1 MIQPLLTAKPVK
13 IRQPV
18 KYNIMQPV
26 NYEITDYQPAH
37 QPFFEGVYREW
48 FTAHFRVPPEPI
60 DDFVLTQ
67 PETAILTKQG
77 AILIAAS
84 EDRLAGFVALKK
96 VNHFT
101 YELTKMAVHPDVR
114 GKGIGEALCRAAIRR
129 AEALGAKC
137 IILYSHSSL
146 GPALHL
152 YRKLGFKEVLL
163 EKGLYSDFRCD
174 IKMERWLEPVA
185 EGPSTES
192 PSTESPSIEGPA
204 AEGPACEQNLDPTDW
219 EELRRLGH
227 RMVDDMMHYLQTV
240 ATRPAWQPLPTKAV
254 EARRQTLPQSP
265 QPAQAVYEEFLT
277 TILPYNKNNIHP
289 RFWSWVEGGG
299 TPFGMLA
306 DMLASG
312 MNPNLAIG
320 DHAPVYVEKQ
330 VLDWSKEIF
339 GFPHTASGVLTSGA
353 SMANITALVVAR
365 NQVFSPD
372 IKHRGLRAAPGQLLI
387 YGSSETH
394 NCLLKGAVVIGI
406 GSDNFRKVPV
416 DADYRIRID
425 LLQAMIREDRAAG
438 HLPFCLVGNA
448 GTVNTGAIDDLAAL
462 AEIAL
467 NEKLWFHVDGAFG
480 AVPKLLPEFK
490 AKLKG
495 LESADSLS
503 FDFHKWFYMN
513 YEVGVVLIRDTAA
526 HRDAFSS
533 PANYLT
539 RHERGLAGGPEPL
552 SNYGMELSRGF
563 RALKVWMLLK
573 QHGIR
578 KYEQLVRQNLQQA
591 QYLARHIAQ
600 TPQLELMAAV
610 SLNIV
615 CYRYNPG
622 NLDEQSLNALNKE
635 LLQRLQEQGI
645 ATPSYTVLRDCYTIR
660 VAITNHRSTRKDF
673 DCLVEASIRLGREIH
688 GTV

>member
-1 MIQPLLTAKPVK
+1 MDPSAQYK
-13 IRQPV
+13 I
-18 KYNIMQPV
+18 I
-26 NYEITDYQPAH
+26 DYQPAH
-37 QPFFEGVYREW
+37 QSFFESVYREW

-67 PETAILTKQG
+67 PEKAILAKQG
-77 AILIAAS
+77 AILIAAC

-96 VNHFT
+96 VNQFT
-101 YELTKMAVHPDVR
+101 YELTKMAIHPDFR
-114 GKGIGEALCRAAIRR
+114 GKGIGDALCRAAIDR
-129 AEALGAKC
+129 AKTLGTKC
-137 IILYSHSSL
+137 LILYSHSSL

-174 IKMERWLEPVA
+174 IKMERWIESA
-185 EGPSTES
+185 EQS
-192 PSTESPSIEGPA
+192 
-204 AEGPACEQNLDPTDW
+204 LDPSDW
-219 EELRRLGH
+219 EELRELGH
-227 RMVDDMMHYLQTV
+227 QMVDDMMDYLQTV
-240 ATRPAWQPLPTKAV
+240 ATRPAWKQPSAAAITNLS
-254 EARRQTLPQSP
+254 RTLPQSP
-265 QPAQAVYEEFLT
+265 QTARSVYEEFLT

-330 VLDWSKEIF
+330 VLEWCKEMF
-339 GFPHTASGVLTSGA
+339 GFPRTASGILTSGA

-365 NQVFSPD
+365 NQALSPD
-372 IKHRGLRAAPGQLLI
+372 IQHRGLLAAPGQLLI

-416 DADYRIRID
+416 DDDYRIRID
-425 LLQAMIREDRAAG
+425 LLQQMIREDRAAG
-438 HLPFCLVGNA
+438 HLPFCIVGNA

-462 AEIAL
+462 AEIAR
-467 NEKLWFHVDGAFG
+467 NEKLWFHIDGAFG

-490 AKLKG
+490 DQLKG
-495 LESADSLS
+495 IESADSLS

-513 YEVGVVLIRDTAA
+513 YEVGVVLIRDAAA
-526 HRDAFSS
+526 HRNTFSS

-539 RHERGLAGGPEPL
+539 SHERGLAGGPEPL

-573 QHGIR
+573 QNGIR
-578 KYEQLVRQNLQQA
+578 KYEQLVRQNLEQA
-591 QYLARHIAQ
+591 QYLGRNITK

-622 NLDEQSLNALNKE
+622 NLDDQALNALNKE

-645 ATPSYTVLRDCYTIR
+645 ATPSYTVLNSCYTIR
-660 VAITNHRSTRKDF
+660 VAITNHRSTREDF
-673 DCLVEASIRLGREIH
+673 DCLIEASIRLGGDIH
-688 GTV
+688 ASWRQGDIQASSHQDDIHASSHQV

>member
-1 MIQPLLTAKPVK
+1 MQQAKYK
-13 IRQPV
+13 I
-18 KYNIMQPV
+18 I
-26 NYEITDYQPAH
+26 DFQPAH
-37 QPFFEGVYREW
+37 QPFFEAVYRDW
-48 FTAHFRVPPEPI
+48 FTAHFHVPPEPV

-67 PETAILTKQG
+67 PEAAILAKQG
-77 AILIAAS
+77 AILMATS
-84 EDRLAGFVALKK
+84 EERLAGFVALKK

-101 YELTKMAVHPDVR
+101 YELTKMAVHPNYRER
-114 GKGIGEALCRAAIRR
+114 GLGEALCRAAIDRS
-129 AEALGAKC
+129 EKLGAKC
-137 IILYSHSSL
+137 LILYSHSSL

-152 YRKLGFKEVLL
+152 YQKVGFNEVAL

-174 IKMERWLEPVA
+174 IKMERWVEPNA
-185 EGPSTES
+185 DS
-192 PSTESPSIEGPA
+192 PTTTTPTKRS
-204 AEGPACEQNLDPTDW
+204 LDPAPDTPVEQSLDPDNW
-219 EELRRLGH
+219 EELRQLGH

-240 ATRPAWQPLPTKAV
+240 SERPAWQQPSASSISNLH
-254 EARRQTLPQSP
+254 QTLPQSP
-265 QPAQAVYEEFLT
+265 QTAESVYEEFLT
-277 TILPYNKNNIHP
+277 TVLPYNKNNIHP

-320 DHAPVYVEKQ
+320 DHAPVYVENQ
-330 VLDWSKEIF
+330 VLDWCKQIF
-339 GFPHTASGVLTSGA
+339 GFPSTAGGVLTSGA

-365 NQVFSPD
+365 NQALSPD
-372 IKHRGLRAAPGQLLI
+372 IKHRGLRATPGQLMI

-416 DADYRIRID
+416 DDDYRIRID
-425 LLQAMIREDRAAG
+425 LLQQMIREDRAAG
-438 HLPFCLVGNA
+438 HLPFCIVGNA

-462 AEIAL
+462 GDIARR
-467 NEKLWFHVDGAFG
+467 EKLWFHVDGAFG

-490 AKLKG
+490 ERLKG
-495 LESADSLS
+495 LEAADSLS
-503 FDFHKWFYMN
+503 FDFHKWFYVN
-513 YEVGVVLIRDTAA
+513 YDVAAVLIRDAAA

-533 PANYLT
+533 PVSYLAS
-539 RHERGLAGGPEPL
+539 HERGLAGGPEPL

-573 QHGIR
+573 QNGIR
-578 KYEQLVRQNLQQA
+578 KYEQLVRQNLEQA
-591 QYLARHIAQ
+591 QYLGGRIAAI
-600 TPQLELMAAV
+600 PGLELMTAI

-622 NLDEQSLNALNKE
+622 HLDDNSLNALNKE

-645 ATPSYTVLRDCYTIR
+645 ATPSYTVLNGRYAIR

-673 DCLVEASIRLGREIH
+673 DCLVEASVRLGMEIY
-688 GTV
+688 GTI

>member
-1 MIQPLLTAKPVK
+1 MEPSVQYK
-13 IRQPV
+13 I
-18 KYNIMQPV
+18 I
-26 NYEITDYQPAH
+26 DYQPAH
-37 QPFFEGVYREW
+37 QPFFEAVYREW
-48 FTAHFRVPPEPI
+48 FTAHFHVPPEPI

-67 PETAILTKQG
+67 PETAILAKQG
-77 AILIAAS
+77 AILIAAC

-96 VNHFT
+96 VNQFT
-101 YELTKMAVHPDVR
+101 YELTKMAVHPDFR
-114 GKGIGEALCRAAIRR
+114 GKGIGDTLCIAAIQR
-129 AEALGAKC
+129 AKTLGTKC
-137 IILYSHSSL
+137 LILYSHSSL

-152 YRKLGFKEVLL
+152 YRKLGFKEVPL

-174 IKMERWLEPVA
+174 IKMERW
-185 EGPSTES
+185 
-192 PSTESPSIEGPA
+192 IEPA
-204 AEGPACEQNLDPTDW
+204 AEDAREQTEDAREQSLDPSNW
-219 EELRRLGH
+219 EELRELGH
-227 RMVDDMMHYLQTV
+227 QMVDDMMDYLQTV
-240 ATRPAWQPLPTKAV
+240 ATRPAWKKPSAAAITSLSQP
-254 EARRQTLPQSP
+254 LPQSP
-265 QPAQAVYEEFLT
+265 QPARSVYEEFLT
-277 TILPYNKNNIHP
+277 NVLPYNKNNIHP

-320 DHAPVYVEKQ
+320 DHAPVYVENQ
-330 VLDWSKEIF
+330 VLDWCKEIF

-365 NQVFSPD
+365 NQALSPD
-372 IKHRGLRAAPGQLLI
+372 IKHCGLRAAHGQLLI

-394 NCLLKGAVVIGI
+394 NCVLKGAVVIGI

-416 DADYRIRID
+416 DNDYRIRID
-425 LLQAMIREDRAAG
+425 QLKRMIRDDRAAG
-438 HLPFCLVGNA
+438 HLPFCIVGNA
-448 GTVNTGAIDDLAAL
+448 GTVNTGAIDDLSAL
-462 AEIAL
+462 AEIAR
-467 NEKLWFHVDGAFG
+467 NEKLWFHIDGAFG

-490 AKLKG
+490 DRLKG

-513 YEVGVVLIRDTAA
+513 YEVAAVLVRDAAA
-526 HRDAFSS
+526 HRNAFSS

-539 RHERGLAGGPEPL
+539 SHERGLAGGPEPL

-573 QHGIR
+573 QNGIR
-578 KYEQLVRQNLQQA
+578 KYEQLVRQNLEQA
-591 QYLARHIAQ
+591 QYLAGLVAKAQ
-600 TPQLELMAAV
+600 ELELMATV

-622 NLDEQSLNALNKE
+622 NINANSLNALNKE

-645 ATPSYTVLRDCYTIR
+645 ATPSYTVLKDCYTIR

-673 DCLVEASIRLGREIH
+673 DCLIEASIRLGREIH
-688 GTV
+688 ASDHQV

>member
-1 MIQPLLTAKPVK
+1 MTQLPNYK
-13 IRQPV
+13 I
-18 KYNIMQPV
+18 I
-26 NYEITDYQPAH
+26 DYQPAH

-48 FTAHFRVPPEPI
+48 FTDHFRVAPEPI

-77 AILIAAS
+77 AILIAAC

-101 YELTKMAVHPDVR
+101 YELTKMAVHPDFR
-114 GKGIGEALCRAAIRR
+114 GLGIGEALCRAAIER
-129 AEALGAKC
+129 AELLGAKC
-137 IILYSHSSL
+137 LILYSHSSL
-146 GPALHL
+146 GPALHI

-174 IKMERWLEPVA
+174 IKMERWIEPILQA
-185 EGPSTES
+185 
-192 PSTESPSIEGPA
+192 PA
-204 AEGPACEQNLDPTDW
+204 GSNPEASVEQSLDPFNW
-219 EELRRLGH
+219 EELRQLGH

-254 EARRQTLPQSP
+254 EAMHQPLPQSP
-265 QPAQAVYEEFLT
+265 QTAQSVYEEFLT

-339 GFPHTASGVLTSGA
+339 GFPDTASGVLTSGA

-365 NQVFSPD
+365 NQAFSPD

-416 DADYRIRID
+416 DAEYRIRLD
-425 LLQAMIREDRAAG
+425 LLQEMIREDRAAG
-438 HLPFCLVGNA
+438 HLPFCIVGNA
-448 GTVNTGAIDDLAAL
+448 GTVNTGAIDNLAAL
-462 AEIAL
+462 AEIAR

-490 AKLKG
+490 AQLKG

-513 YEVGVVLIRDTAA
+513 YEVGVVLIRDAAA
-526 HRDAFSS
+526 HREAFSS

-539 RHERGLAGGPEPL
+539 GHERGLAGGPEPL

-573 QHGIR
+573 QHGIP

-591 QYLARHIAQ
+591 QYLGRHIAQ

-645 ATPSYTVLRDCYTIR
+645 ATPSYTVLKGSYTIR

-673 DCLVEASIRLGREIH
+673 DCLLEASVRLGREIH
-688 GTV
+688 GTS

>member
-1 MIQPLLTAKPVK
+1 
-13 IRQPV
+13 
-18 KYNIMQPV
+18 MQPAK
-26 NYEITDYQPAH
+26 YEIIDYQPAH
-37 QPFFEGVYREW
+37 QSFFEGVYREW

-60 DDFVLTQ
+60 DDFVLIQ
-67 PETAILTKQG
+67 PETAILAKQG
-77 AILIAAS
+77 AILIAAC

-101 YELTKMAVHPDVR
+101 YELTKMAVHPDFR
-114 GKGIGEALCRAAIRR
+114 GEGVGEALCRAAIER
-129 AEALGAKC
+129 AKTLGAKC
-137 IILYSHSSL
+137 LILYSHSSL
-146 GPALHL
+146 GPALRL

-174 IKMERWLEPVA
+174 IKMERW
-185 EGPSTES
+185 
-192 PSTESPSIEGPA
+192 IEA
-204 AEGPACEQNLDPTDW
+204 AEPADAEDAHEQSLDPSDW

-227 RMVDDMMHYLQTV
+227 RMVDDMMNYLQTV
-240 ATRPAWQPLPTKAV
+240 ATRPAWKQPSAAAV
-254 EARRQTLPQSP
+254 ANLHQTLPHSP
-265 QPAQAVYEEFLT
+265 QPAETVYEEFLT
-277 TILPYNKNNIHP
+277 TVLPYNKNNIHP

-339 GFPHTASGVLTSGA
+339 GFPHTASGILTSGA

-365 NQVFSPD
+365 NQALSPD
-372 IKHRGLRAAPGQLLI
+372 IKHRGLLAAPGQLLI

-394 NCLLKGAVVIGI
+394 NCVLKGAVVIGI

-416 DADYRIRID
+416 DDDYRIRID
-425 LLQAMIREDRAAG
+425 RLQLMIREDRAAG
-438 HLPFCLVGNA
+438 HLPFCIVGNA

-462 AEIAL
+462 AEIAR
-467 NEKLWFHVDGAFG
+467 NEKLWFHIDGAFG
-480 AVPKLLPEFK
+480 AVPILLPEFQDR
-490 AKLKG
+490 LKG

-513 YEVGVVLIRDTAA
+513 YEVGVVLIRDAAA
-526 HRDAFSS
+526 HRNAFSS
-533 PANYLT
+533 SANYLT
-539 RHERGLAGGPEPL
+539 SHERGLAGGPEPL

-573 QHGIR
+573 QNGLR
-578 KYEQLVRQNLQQA
+578 KYEQLVRQNLEQA
-591 QYLARHIAQ
+591 QYLGRLIAQ
-600 TPQLELMAAV
+600 SPHLELMAAV

-622 NLDEQSLNALNKE
+622 NLDDQVLNALNKE

-645 ATPSYTVLRDCYTIR
+645 ATPSYTVLKDCYTIR

-673 DCLVEASIRLGREIH
+673 DCLIEASVRLGGEIH
-688 GTV
+688 

>member
-1 MIQPLLTAKPVK
+1 MTPPANCK
-13 IRQPV
+13 I
-18 KYNIMQPV
+18 I
-26 NYEITDYQPAH
+26 DYQPTH
-37 QPFFEGVYREW
+37 QPFFEQVYREW
-48 FTAHFRVPPEPI
+48 FTAHFHVPPEPI

-67 PETAILTKQG
+67 PETAILAKQG
-77 AILIAAS
+77 AILIATC
-84 EDRLAGFVALKK
+84 EERLAGFVALKK
-96 VNHFT
+96 VDPFT
-101 YELTKMAVHPDVR
+101 YELTKMAVHPDHR
-114 GKGIGEALCRAAIRR
+114 GKGLGEAICKAALDR
-129 AEALGAKC
+129 AETLGAKC
-137 IILYSHSSL
+137 LILYSHSSL
-146 GPALHL
+146 GPALHI
-152 YRKLGFKEVLL
+152 YRKLGFKEVPL

-174 IKMERWLEPVA
+174 LKMERWFERTLHPA
-185 EGPSTES
+185 TKIPTEQ
-192 PSTESPSIEGPA
+192 T
-204 AEGPACEQNLDPTDW
+204 LDPATIIPTEQTLHPATKIPTEQTLDPANW
-219 EELRRLGH
+219 EELRQLGH

-240 ATRPAWQPLPTKAV
+240 SERPAWQPLPIEAV
-254 EARRQTLPQSP
+254 EAMHQPLPQSP
-265 QPAQAVYEEFLT
+265 QTPQSVYEEFLT
-277 TILPYNKNNIHP
+277 TVLPYNKNNIHP

-320 DHAPVYVEKQ
+320 DHAPVYVENQ
-330 VLDWSKEIF
+330 VLDWCKQIF
-339 GFPHTASGVLTSGA
+339 GFPSTAGGVLTSGA

-365 NQVFSPD
+365 NQALSPE

-416 DADYRIRID
+416 DDAYRIRID
-425 LLQAMIREDRAAG
+425 LLKQMIRDDRAAG
-438 HLPFCLVGNA
+438 HLPFCIIGNA
-448 GTVNTGAIDDLAAL
+448 GTVNTGAIDDLAGL
-462 AEIAL
+462 VEIARI
-467 NEKLWFHVDGAFG
+467 EKLWFHVDGAFG

-490 AKLKG
+490 ARLNG
-495 LESADSLS
+495 LEAADSLS
-503 FDFHKWFYMN
+503 FDFHKWFYVN
-513 YEVGVVLIRDTAA
+513 YEVGAVLIRDATA

-533 PANYLT
+533 PVSYLAT
-539 RHERGLAGGPEPL
+539 HERGLAGGPEPL

-578 KYEQLVRQNLQQA
+578 KYEQLIRQNLEQA
-591 QYLARHIAQ
+591 QYLGSRIAE
-600 TPQLELMAAV
+600 TPELELMAPI

-622 NLDEQSLNALNKE
+622 HLDDHGLNTLNKE

-645 ATPSYTVLRDCYTIR
+645 ATPSYTVLNDHYAIR

-673 DCLVEASIRLGREIH
+673 DCLVEASTRLGREIR
-688 GTV
+688 GTI